1 MKTAQE
7 ILNDLEQILRNFQG
21 REYSGDISAE
31 TSFFGD
37 LGFASID
44 AVVLGET
51 LQEKYG
57 VTFPFHE
64 LLAELSRQGAQDLSL
79 GEIAGYLHQ
88 YLEAVE
94 KG

>member
-1 MKTAQE
+1 MKTAQD
-7 ILNDLEQILRNFQG
+7 ILNDLEQILRDFQG
-21 REYSGDISAE
+21 REYSGDISGD

-64 LLAELSRQGAQDLSL
+64 LLAELSRQGAQDLTL
-79 GEIAGYLHQ
+79 GEMAGYLQQ
-88 YLEAVE
+88 YLETVGE
-94 KG
+94 G

>member
-1 MKTAQE
+1 MKTVDV
-7 ILNDLEQILRNFQG
+7 ILTDIEQILRDFQG
-21 REYSGDISAE
+21 REYSGTMTAE

-64 LLAELSRQGAQDLSL
+64 LLAELSQQGAQDLTL
-79 GEIAGYLHQ
+79 GEMATYLHR
-88 YLEAVE
+88 YLEAVGE
-94 KG
+94 D

>member
-1 MKTAQE
+1 MKTADD
-7 ILNDLEQILRNFQG
+7 ILHDLEHMLRNFQG
-21 REYSGDISAE
+21 REYSGEMTAD

-57 VTFPFHE
+57 VVFPFHE
-64 LLAELSRQGAQDLSL
+64 LLAELSKQGAQDLSL
-79 GEIAGYLHQ
+79 GEIASHLQ
-88 YLEAVE
+88 RYLEAVGE
-94 KG
+94 G